1 MLTDEQWKEIEKDC
15 MIPTPK
21 GWTRSVAERAYA
33 LGFAAGIEKAAVRAD
48 EYLKGPT
55 PSNTMSLYLPTVIR
69 ELKP

>member
-1 MLTDEQWKEIEKDC
+1 MLTDEQFEQIHETD
-15 MIPTPK
+15 IPPANYV
-21 GWTRSVAERAYA
+21 RVVADRAYA

-69 ELKP
+69 ALKP